1 MSEILTQENAII
13 LAASQKMVS
22 LGSSAS
28 QKRING
34 RESSAEDTQGELILR
49 LLTAYRKKIALSEPQ
64 LEAILYD
71 LRKLSESSVFPTVNP
86 IVGQEIVYYFNEESA
101 IETEGVWITKGN
113 WDGSTNLLPEGIV
126 KKGYLYFNTA
136 NSTTLLGPD
145 GGPVVAGTVIVAK
158 IDNPGQTIANWFFM
172 VSVY

>member
-13 LAASQKMVS
+13 LAAAQKMVALGSAASQKMV
-22 LGSSAS
+22 
-28 QKRING
+28 NG
-34 RESSAEDTQGELILR
+34 RESKQEDDQGELILR
-49 LLTAYRKKIALSEPQ
+49 LLTAYRKKASLSNPQ
-64 LEAILYD
+64 LESILYD
-71 LRKLSESSVFPTVNP
+71 LRKLSEANVFPSINP
-86 IVGQEIVYYFNEESA
+86 IIGQEIVYYFNEESA
-101 IETEGVWITKGN
+101 LETEGVWITKGN

-145 GGPVVAGTVIVAK
+145 GGPIVAGTVIVAK
-158 IDNPGQTIANWFFM
+158 VDNPGQTIANWFFM

>member
-49 LLTAYRKKIALSEPQ
+49 LLTAYRKKIDLSEPQ
-64 LEAILYD
+64 LESILYD
-71 LRKLSESSVFPTVNP
+71 LRKLSGANVFPSVNP
-86 IVGQEIVYYFNEESA
+86 IIGQEIVYYFNEESA

-126 KKGYLYFNTA
+126 KKGYLYFNTT

-145 GGPVVAGTVIVAK
+145 GNVVTAGTVIVARV
-158 IDNPGQTIANWFFM
+158 DNPGQTIANWFFM